1 MDHRGSL
8 AARQEVVFTSHNVL
22 LAGNV
27 VLHRGYAQNQQEQER
42 VLQSGSRHETIAIH
56 WHLSG
61 GLGEEQDKRTT
72 GTLPHVHAS
81 NG

>member
-27 VLHRGYAQNQQEQER
+27 VLHRGYAQNQREQER
-42 VLQSGSRHETIAIH
+42 VLQSDGKHETIVMY
-56 WHLSG
+56 WHLSD